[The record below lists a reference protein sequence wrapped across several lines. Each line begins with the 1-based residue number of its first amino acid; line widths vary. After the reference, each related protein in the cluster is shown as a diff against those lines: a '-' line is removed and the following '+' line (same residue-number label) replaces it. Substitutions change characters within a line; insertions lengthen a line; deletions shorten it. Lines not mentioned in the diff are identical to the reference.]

1 MFVCIFNGHALAH
14 YYYYFGRRKVNEASV
29 IKIFF
34 SRRRRTSV
42 NEASTSSVEWL
53 TGGVLVRVV
62 FFSPPTRPIAY
73 SNEAFRWFHVD
84 LFAMKTNGASLV
96 IKGGCHLYANEQ
108 VKSAN
113 KYQWAESVG

>member
-1 MFVCIFNGHALAH
+1 MFAYLTGTHWLIITIISAGAKLMKHLSLRF
-14 YYYYFGRRKVNEASV
+14 
-29 IKIFF
+29 FF

-53 TGGVLVRVV
+53 TGGVLVRVI
-62 FFSPPTRPIAY
+62 FLFPPTRPIAY